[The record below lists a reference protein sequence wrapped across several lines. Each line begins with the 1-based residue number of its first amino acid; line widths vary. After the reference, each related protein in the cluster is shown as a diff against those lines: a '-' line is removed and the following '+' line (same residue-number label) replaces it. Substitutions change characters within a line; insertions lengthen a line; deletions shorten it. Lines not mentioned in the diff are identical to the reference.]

1 MRMVLE
7 GSEVQV
13 GEIQPVL
20 LVVEDDAQMR
30 RFLRTTL
37 TNHGYR
43 VVEATTGTEA
53 LALATSHNPE
63 LVILDLG
70 LPDMDGLDVARRLRE
85 WMTAPII
92 VVSARGQ
99 EDDKVRALDE
109 GADDYLTKPFGTGEL
124 MARIRVALRHAARRG
139 VAANEP
145 ILVVGNIRLDL
156 DKRAVHVADV
166 EVHLTPIEYKLLTA
180 LMKNAGKVLTHRQL
194 LKEVWGPSY
203 ATQTQYL
210 RVYMTQLRHKLERDA
225 ARPKYLVTEPG
236 VGYRLRVES

>member
-1 MRMVLE
+1 M
-7 GSEVQV
+7 

-20 LVVEDDAQMR
+20 LVVEDEAPMR
-30 RFLRTTL
+30 RFLRTSL
-37 TNHGYR
+37 ANHGYR
-43 VVEATTGTEA
+43 VVEATTGAEA
-53 LALATSHNPE
+53 LAFAKSHNPE
-63 LVILDLG
+63 LVLLDLG
-70 LPDMDGLDVARRLRE
+70 LPDMDGLEVARRLRD

-99 EDDKVRALDE
+99 EDDKVKALDE

-124 MARIRVALRHAARRG
+124 MARIRVALRHAARAGRPSS
-139 VAANEP
+139 EP
-145 ILVVGNIRLDL
+145 ILVAGEIRVDL
-156 DKRAVHVADV
+156 DKRTVHVADA
-166 EVHLTPIEYKLLTA
+166 EVHLTPIEYKLLVV
-180 LMKNAGKVLTHRQL
+180 LMKNAGRVLTHRQL

-236 VGYRLRVES
+236 VGYRLKSEV